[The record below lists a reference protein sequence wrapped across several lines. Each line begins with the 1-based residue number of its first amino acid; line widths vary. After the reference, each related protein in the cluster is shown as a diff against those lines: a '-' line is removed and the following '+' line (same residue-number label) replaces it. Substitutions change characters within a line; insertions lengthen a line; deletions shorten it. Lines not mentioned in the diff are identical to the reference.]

1 MINYIKGSLEI
12 KDDNFIV
19 VETGGIGYTI
29 FVPTNSKFYLNEIG
43 DTVKVYTYMSVKED
57 DISLFGFENYG
68 AIDVFRKLISVNG
81 VGAKAGISI
90 CSALSVEDI
99 KKAIVFEDAT
109 ILTKANGIGKKI
121 AQRIVLDLKD
131 KFENLEFTSDSSAT
145 VKDVKNSNAK
155 QEALNAL
162 IELGYTKV
170 EAMEAL
176 AKITDEDLS
185 VETYIKKALRNF

>member
-29 FVPTNSKFYLNEIG
+29 YVPTNSKFYLNDIG
-43 DTVKVYTYMSVKED
+43 DIVKVYTYMSVKED

-109 ILTKANGIGKKI
+109 MLTKANGIGKKI

-131 KFENLEFTSDSSAT
+131 KFENPEFTNDSSAT
-145 VKDVKNSNAK
+145 VEDVKNSNAK

-162 IELGYTKV
+162 MELGYTKV

-185 VETYIKKALRNF
+185 VEAYIKKALRNF